1 LPSVYTD
8 GLNHLDLQYSN
19 SKFGKDTMKLR
30 NAKAKQLR
38 KEGWTVKCGHTSFED
53 LARDEIY
60 WIEAKIPKTGGK

>member
-1 LPSVYTD
+1 
-8 GLNHLDLQYSN
+8 
-19 SKFGKDTMKLR
+19 MKLR